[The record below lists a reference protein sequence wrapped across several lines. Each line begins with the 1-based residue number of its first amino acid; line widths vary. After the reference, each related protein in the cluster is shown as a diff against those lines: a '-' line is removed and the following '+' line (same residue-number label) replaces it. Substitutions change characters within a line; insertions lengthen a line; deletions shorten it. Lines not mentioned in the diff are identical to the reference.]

1 MFFSPFHDGRKEEV
15 VRLLAPVPT
24 QPIRTSLPLE
34 RPSPHRN
41 CTCNW
46 RSKKSKPKVKKIKK
60 NRSWDFF
67 LPYLSVNR
75 ILSRIS
81 AAAKNPSISA
91 SGGLIRPT
99 LGFDVVPNA
108 SISII
113 CASSLPLHTYTTNPN
128 WSLKKP
134 SQQQQQ
140 QQQKNQTPKYKKTKI
155 KMGDENGNEKRK
167 EKPTTSL

>member
-46 RSKKSKPKVKKIKK
+46 RSKKSKPKVKKIKKIKK

-128 WSLKKP
+128 ITTTTATTK
-134 SQQQQQ
+134 
-140 QQQKNQTPKYKKTKI
+140 KNQTPKYKKTKI